1 MIVLRSTY
9 TLYILVLFQ
18 KKALQNKINVYFKSL
33 SVSFSIRDFIMRETN
48 IAAFCANLHSFYAT
62 QNN

>member
-18 KKALQNKINVYFKSL
+18 NKALQITKNLYFKSL

-48 IAAFCANLHSFYAT
+48 REAFFAI
-62 QNN
+62 Q